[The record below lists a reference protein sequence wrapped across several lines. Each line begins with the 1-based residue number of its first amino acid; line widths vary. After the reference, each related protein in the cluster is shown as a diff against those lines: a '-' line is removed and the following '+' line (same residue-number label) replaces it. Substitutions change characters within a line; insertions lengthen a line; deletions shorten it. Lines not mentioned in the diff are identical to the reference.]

1 MSELGNFEYTGLVE
15 LEKLELNLNNY
26 NKFIVLKFINHSNP
40 NNKQVLDF
48 GAGIGTLS
56 KIWSDFKKD
65 SSLTCLE
72 PDENQVRII
81 NDRGLKGVMQ
91 VQESDKYDYIFTSNV
106 LEHIKDDRY
115 ALRFIFSHLEQNGKV
130 GIFVPANKYIYS
142 HIDKKLEHFRRYS
155 RQDLINKVEESGFRV
170 ETCVYV
176 DCLGLFAWL
185 LLKVFRIQIS
195 ESSSR
200 LLFIYDRFF
209 WPLSK
214 FLDSLGFK
222 FLFGK
227 NLLLLAA
234 KD

>member
-26 NKFIVLKFINHSNP
+26 NNFIVYKFINHSSP
-40 NNKQVLDF
+40 NSKKVLDF

-56 KIWSDFKKD
+56 KIWSDSKKD
-65 SSLTCLE
+65 SLVTCLE
-72 PDENQVRII
+72 PDENQVQII

-91 VQESDKYDYIFTSNV
+91 IHESDRFDYIFNSNV
-106 LEHIKDDRY
+106 LEHIKDDRS
-115 ALRFIFSHLEQNGKV
+115 ALRFIFSHLEPNGKV

-155 RQDLINKVEESGFRV
+155 RQDLINKVKESGLIV
-170 ETCVYV
+170 ESCVYV
-176 DCLGLFAWL
+176 DSLGLFAWFF
-185 LLKVFRIQIS
+185 LKVFQIQIS

-200 LLFIYDRFF
+200 LIFVYDRFV

-214 FLDSLGFK
+214 FLDNLGLK

-227 NLLLLAA
+227 NLLLLAS
-234 KD
+234 KN

>member
-26 NKFIVLKFINHSNP
+26 NNYIVYKFINHSSP
-40 NNKQVLDF
+40 NDKRVLDF

-56 KIWSDFKKD
+56 KIWSDSKKD
-65 SSLTCLE
+65 SLVTSLE
-72 PDENQVRII
+72 PDENQVQII

-91 VQESDKYDYIFTSNV
+91 IHESDRFDYIFNSNV
-106 LEHIKDDRY
+106 LEHIKDDRS
-115 ALRFIFSHLEQNGKV
+115 ALRFIISHLEPNGKV
-130 GIFVPANKYIYS
+130 GIFVPANKYVYS

-155 RQDLINKVEESGFRV
+155 RQDLINKVKESGLIV
-170 ETCVYV
+170 ESCVYV
-176 DCLGLFAWL
+176 DSLGLFAWFF
-185 LLKVFRIQIS
+185 LKVFQIQIS

-200 LLFIYDRFF
+200 LLFVYDRFV

-214 FLDSLGFK
+214 FLDNLGLK

-227 NLLLLAA
+227 NLLLLAS
-234 KD
+234 KN